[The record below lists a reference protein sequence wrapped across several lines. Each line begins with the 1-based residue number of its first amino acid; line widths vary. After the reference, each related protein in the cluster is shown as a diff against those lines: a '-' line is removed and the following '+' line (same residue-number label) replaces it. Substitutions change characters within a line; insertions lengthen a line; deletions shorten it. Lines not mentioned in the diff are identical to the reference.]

1 MKASILFGLIL
12 AIFSTGMVEAK
23 VRSRS
28 KFEGGDEQ
36 KQRRLVNVKI
46 IGADPTDEYPLAR
59 CQGDCDIDD
68 HCEAELVC
76 HQRDPFDPVPGCSG
90 GTSSSSRTDYCVDPN
105 DISSGPTP
113 PVASPASSPVTPATP
128 LSSTNF
134 RTKLYSGPTH
144 SAASPGAAPLV
155 FPSGP
160 TPTVASPTSSP
171 VTPATPS
178 SLTNFH
184 LKLYWEEG
192 YDWQEEDFE
201 RKWCME
207 CRNGDCNS
215 GDKLYIYECSESS
228 QSFDFVVVNND
239 EVLIRLSGTGLCL
252 QRNNNDIFIK
262 SCNAGNSNHKWFAKV
277 GAFDQN
283 RFEISQKTYSSS
295 CITQR
300 HHPKAGEEVEIE
312 SCETARN
319 GLTSFWNR
327 D

>member
-1 MKASILFGLIL
+1 MKASIFFGLIL

-23 VRSRS
+23 LGGRS
-28 KFEGGDEQ
+28 KFEGGDEP
-36 KQRRLVNVKI
+36 KQRRLVNVQI
-46 IGADPTDEYPLAR
+46 LGSDPTDEYPLAR
-59 CQGDCDIDD
+59 CQGDCDRDD

-76 HQRDPFDPVPGCSG
+76 YQRDAYDPVPGCGG
-90 GTSSSSRTDYCVDPN
+90 GTSSSSRSDYCVDPN

-113 PVASPASSPVTPATP
+113 PVASPEAAPVVVPSGSTPTVALPASSPVTPA
-128 LSSTNF
+128 N
-134 RTKLYSGPTH
+134 
-144 SAASPGAAPLV
+144 
-155 FPSGP
+155 
-160 TPTVASPTSSP
+160 
-171 VTPATPS
+171 PS
-178 SLTNFH
+178 SLTNFR

-207 CRNGDCNS
+207 CRNGDCDS
-215 GDKLYIYECSESS
+215 GDKLYIYKCSESS
-228 QSFDFVVVNND
+228 QSFDFVLVNND
-239 EVLIRLSGTGLCL
+239 EALIKLSGTGLCL
-252 QRNNNDIFIK
+252 ERNNKDIRIK
-262 SCNAGNSNHKWFAKV
+262 SCNAGNSKHRWFAKV

-283 RFEISQKTYSSS
+283 RFEISQKTFSSF

-312 SCETARN
+312 SCEQAKS